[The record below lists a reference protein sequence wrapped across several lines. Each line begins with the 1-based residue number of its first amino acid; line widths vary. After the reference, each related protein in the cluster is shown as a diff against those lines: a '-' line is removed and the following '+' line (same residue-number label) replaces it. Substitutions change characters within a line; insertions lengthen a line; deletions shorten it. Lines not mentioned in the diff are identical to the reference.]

1 MSSRWSLLTVSPFEE
16 WELLSFSC
24 YKLPSHV
31 ANSGRIVDSESLLL
45 SVRWQRHLGCSLGY
59 MGRLWRWRGGRLHAS
74 ALRIAVR
81 WAETAY
87 ALRAVIQY
95 TSKSVYDVDYAR
107 RAVHVVV
114 VDILF
119 RIADQN
125 GQVCPIL

>member
-1 MSSRWSLLTVSPFEE
+1 MSSRWSLLTVSPLEE

-31 ANSGRIVDSESLLL
+31 ANLGRIVDSESLLL

-87 ALRAVIQY
+87 ALRV
-95 TSKSVYDVDYAR
+95 S
-107 RAVHVVV
+107 VHVVV

-125 GQVCPIL
+125 GQVCPILYDGDMRRKINSKTNA